1 MENKANNKIKKIIEE
16 MLGKL
21 TVDFENVT
29 ICDDGNDNFRFAVKS
44 SDSGILIGNEG
55 NNIKALNYLVKQIVK
70 GGKDEDIKNINF
82 FIDVNDYQ
90 TKNIEKI
97 KNKAL
102 EMAEKAVFFKRDVEM
117 DPMSSFERMI
127 VHSVLADQENIET
140 ESSGVGVFRKVCIKY
155 KTNKN
160 NF

>member
-1 MENKANNKIKKIIEE
+1 MENEANNKIKKIIEE
-16 MLGKL
+16 MLNKL
-21 TVDFENVT
+21 TVNFESIT
-29 ICDDGNDNFRFAVKS
+29 ICDDGNANFRFAVKS
-44 SDSGILIGNEG
+44 SDSGILIGNDG

-140 ESSGVGVFRKVCIKY
+140 ESTGVGAFRKVCIKY
-155 KTNKN
+155 KSNKN